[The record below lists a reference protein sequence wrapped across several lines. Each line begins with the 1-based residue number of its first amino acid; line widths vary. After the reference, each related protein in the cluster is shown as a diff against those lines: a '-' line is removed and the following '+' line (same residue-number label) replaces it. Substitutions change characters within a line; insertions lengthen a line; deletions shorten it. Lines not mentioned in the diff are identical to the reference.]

1 MITFESLDLPVVLSQ
16 PTTDKGWIRTREA
29 TWPDLLAGAKQRW
42 ESVRHVE
49 AEAEAFDRALDQLRP
64 IMRQHPSMTVA
75 EALMVANSEVA

>member
-16 PTTDKGWIRTREA
+16 PTTDKGWIRTRE
-29 TWPDLLAGAKQRW
+29 AGAKQRW